1 MSNISRL
8 SNGDSAAYWA
18 GARERRLLLQK
29 CLSCRAVQF
38 PPRHHCAACWEGEL
52 EWIESAGRGA
62 VESFTI
68 VRRAPLPAFRDRV
81 PYVVAAVLLEEGPR
95 MITNLIG
102 DDALEAS
109 IGDPVRVDFEA
120 DPSGDVLPQFR
131 RA

>member
-1 MSNISRL
+1 MSEISRL

-29 CLSCRAVQF
+29 CRSCGAVQF
-38 PPRHHCAACWEGEL
+38 PPRHHCATCWEAEPA
-52 EWIESAGRGA
+52 WIESSGRGA

-68 VRRAPLPAFRDRV
+68 VRRAPLPAFRERV
-81 PYVVAAVLLEEGPR
+81 PYVVAAVLLEDGPR

-102 DDALEAS
+102 EDALGVS

-120 DPSGDVLPQFR
+120 DVSGDVRPQFR